1 MLNADYARYE
11 VVEIAFYLIG
21 LLNSVKYEYI
31 APELLYIARDNL
43 ESSIPRWPHYVF
55 SKPWAPPGPYT
66 ACLKLWVPPGHDNAC
81 SKLGAL
87 LMLYT
92 ACSKLWAPAGPYNAC

>member
-31 APELLYIARDNL
+31 APELY
-43 ESSIPRWPHYVF
+43 
-55 SKPWAPPGPYT
+55 
-66 ACLKLWVPPGHDNAC
+66 C
-81 SKLGAL
+81 
-87 LMLYT
+87 
-92 ACSKLWAPAGPYNAC
+92 